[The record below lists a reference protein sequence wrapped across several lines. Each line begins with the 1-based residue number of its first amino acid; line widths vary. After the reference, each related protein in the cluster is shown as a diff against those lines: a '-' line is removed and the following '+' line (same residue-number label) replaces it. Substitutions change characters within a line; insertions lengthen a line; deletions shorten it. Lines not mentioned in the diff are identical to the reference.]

1 MYVFG
6 TWFLCVFQVEHGKKR
21 KEDSGTSDI
30 AIESYRSDNG
40 KLVKENNELH
50 QKLIRQKDEFEL
62 TLKGKFHFSFVQ
74 FWLYLLIFNKI

>member
-1 MYVFG
+1 V
-6 TWFLCVFQVEHGKKR
+6 CSQVENGKKK
-21 KEDSGTSDI
+21 KEDSTTSDI

-62 TLKGKFHFSFVQ
+62 TIKGILSSSFG
-74 FWLYLLIFNKI
+74 